1 MHIYTYQ
8 YKHFVVI
15 ITNITLPLSMLWADT
30 ENYLPKREKPSAQTR
45 KTICPDGAQK
55 SSHARGMATFD

>member
-1 MHIYTYQ
+1 MHIYMYQ

-45 KTICPDGAQK
+45 KTICADGAQK
-55 SSHARGMATFD
+55 K